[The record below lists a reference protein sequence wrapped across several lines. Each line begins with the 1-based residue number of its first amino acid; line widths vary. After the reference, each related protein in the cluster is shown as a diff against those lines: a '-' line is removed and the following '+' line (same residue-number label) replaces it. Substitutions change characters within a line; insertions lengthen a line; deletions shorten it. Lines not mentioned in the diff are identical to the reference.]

1 MKSLRIFI
9 VDVLSPNLQSRTE
22 VKTLAA
28 HIRKMKY
35 ERVIID
41 FTHVQ
46 FATRSFIDEFYNVF
60 LQDENVAIDN
70 VPKDIRQL
78 LDVVEKTQHKSK
90 NTVTDNTVV
99 RCETLSDV
107 QRLLNSLSI

>member
-41 FTHVQ
+41 FAHVQ

-78 LDVVEKTQHKSK
+78 FDVVEKTQHKSK
-90 NTVTDNTVV
+90 TTVADNLVV
-99 RCETLSDV
+99 RCKTLSDV

>member
-60 LQDENVAIDN
+60 LQDDN

-78 LDVVEKTQHKSK
+78 FDVVEKTQHKSK